1 MKILSGIEARENYL
15 ANLKKQIDSLKEKG
29 ITPTLAIILNND
41 SYASGVYVKNKMKLC
56 SDLGINAK
64 LFKLPESTT
73 NEEMLALINKLNHD
87 KEINGLFVQLPVSKN
102 INADEMI
109 QAIDPNKD
117 VDCFNNVN
125 VGKIWTASSSDGLIK
140 PCTPYG
146 VIELLK
152 YHNIDLSGK
161 NVVIVNRSNIV
172 GKPLA
177 ALMLQQNATVT
188 ICHSKTKD
196 MKSFTKNA
204 DVVICAVGK
213 PCFFDYTYFKKD
225 AILID
230 VGINRDANNKLCG
243 DINISTFKDF
253 DGAISPVPGGV
264 GPMTVLM
271 LINNLVIVTKKQNGV
286 K

>member
-1 MKILSGIEARENYL
+1 MKLLSGKEARENYL
-15 ANLKKQIDSLKEKG
+15 AHLKKQIATLKEKG
-29 ITPTLAIILNND
+29 ITPTIAIILNNE
-41 SYASGVYVKNKMKLC
+41 SYASGVYVRNKMQLC

-73 NEEMLALINKLNHD
+73 NDEMLALINKLNND

-109 QAIDPNKD
+109 QAINPEKD

-125 VGKIWTASSSDGLIK
+125 VGKIWTASHSDDLIK

-152 YHNIDLSGK
+152 YHKIDLTGK
-161 NVVIVNRSNIV
+161 HVVIVNRSNIV

-177 ALMLQQNATVT
+177 ALMLQQNATVS
-188 ICHSKTKD
+188 ICHSRTKD
-196 MKSFTKNA
+196 IKAFTKNA
-204 DVVICAVGK
+204 DVVVCAVGK
-213 PCFFDYTYFKKD
+213 ANFFDSTYFKKD

-243 DINISTFKDF
+243 DIDISTFKDF

>member
-1 MKILSGIEARENYL
+1 MKFLFGKEARENYL
-15 ANLKKQIDSLKEKG
+15 VNLKKQIALLKEKG
-29 ITPTLAIILNND
+29 ITPSLAIILNNN
-41 SYASGVYVKNKMKLC
+41 SYASGVYVKNKIKLC
-56 SDLGINAK
+56 SDLGVSAR

-73 NEEMLALINKLNHD
+73 NKEMLDLINKLNND
-87 KEINGLFVQLPVSKN
+87 KHINGLFVQLPVSKN
-102 INADEMI
+102 IDADQMI
-109 QAIDPNKD
+109 QAIDPSKD
-117 VDCFNNVN
+117 VDCFNNIN
-125 VGKIWTASSSDGLIK
+125 VGKIWTSSSSDDLIK

-152 YHNIDLSGK
+152 YYNIDLNGK
-161 NVVIVNRSNIV
+161 NVVIINRSNIV

-177 ALMLQQNATVT
+177 ALMLQQHATVT
-188 ICHSKTKD
+188 ICHSRTKD
-196 MKSFTKNA
+196 LKAFTKNA
-204 DVVICAVGK
+204 DIVVCAIGK
-213 PCFFDYTYFKKD
+213 PYFFDYTYFKKD

-230 VGINRDANNKLCG
+230 VGINRDTKNLLCG
-243 DINISTFKDF
+243 DIDISTFKDF